1 MKTEIAKE
9 GVAWML
15 RKISTFSV
23 RTTQLHHLISSL
35 FVCVCVCVCVKSP
48 ELNVFN
54 ERPTHQSTE
63 KRKGHFLI
71 SAP

>member
-35 FVCVCVCVCVKSP
+35 FVCVCVCVCVCEEP
-48 ELNVFN
+48 
-54 ERPTHQSTE
+54 
-63 KRKGHFLI
+63 
-71 SAP
+71 